1 MKVIRDY
8 LETLFMNLP
17 QTAAVQKAKED
28 LTAIMEDHYQELLAE
43 GKNEH
48 EAIGTVI
55 SEFGSID
62 ELLQELDVD
71 PEVTATEQ
79 ATYFN
84 QGEPVDL
91 AEMQD
96 YWQEVRRFALK
107 MATGVGSLFCALAFA
122 VFTSNYGSGLGAF
135 LLMLSGIVGICLF
148 VFGGLNYAKAAKEI
162 RHRTLTPEAR
172 AAQQELVRRYQTSFT
187 WSLVLG
193 IGAGL
198 FSVIM
203 PTLFY
208 STFGGML
215 FFAFLGLGGFLVIY
229 GSIVYGLYRKGG
241 NSHFFSSDKE
251 QSWSSLREFR

>member
-1 MKVIRDY
+1 MNVISDY

-17 QTAAVQKAKED
+17 QTAAVQKAKVD
-28 LTAIMEDHYQELLAE
+28 LIAIMEDHYHELLAE

-62 ELLQELDVD
+62 ELLQELDID
-71 PEVTATEQ
+71 PEASAAEQ
-79 ATYFN
+79 ATHFN

-107 MATGVGSLFCALAFA
+107 MATGIGSLFCALSFA
-122 VFTSNYGSGLGAF
+122 VFTSNSGSGLGAF

-162 RHRTLTPEAR
+162 RNRSLTHQVKI
-172 AAQQELVRRYQTSFT
+172 AQQELVRRYQTSFT
-187 WSLVLG
+187 WALVLG

-198 FSVIM
+198 FSLIM
-203 PTLFY
+203 PMLFY
-208 STFGGML
+208 GTFGGML
-215 FFAFLGLGGFLVIY
+215 FFAFLGLGSFLVVY

-241 NSHFFSSDKE
+241 HADFFNSSKE
-251 QSWSSLREFR
+251 HTWGSLKEFR

>member
-1 MKVIRDY
+1 MKVIREY

-28 LTAIMEDHYQELLAE
+28 LTAIMEDHYHELLAE

-71 PEVTATEQ
+71 PEASATEQ

-84 QGEPVDL
+84 HGEPLDV

-122 VFTSNYGSGLGAF
+122 VFTSNSGSGLGAV

-148 VFGGLNYAKAAKEI
+148 IFGGLNYAKAAKEI
-162 RHRTLTPEAR
+162 RNRSLTQQAKI
-172 AAQQELVRRYQTSFT
+172 AQQDLVRRYQTSFT

-198 FSVIM
+198 FSLIM
-203 PTLFY
+203 PMVFY

-215 FFAFLGLGGFLVIY
+215 FFAFLGLGSFLVIY

-241 NSHFFSSDKE
+241 KNTFFNSNKVHP
-251 QSWSSLREFR
+251 WGSLREFR